1 LEQYHHVLAPE
12 YNPLLPNLEG
22 RLKEIK
28 EHKYDKEIEE
38 FMHMD
43 RESIKKKYYA
53 RDIEKM

>member
-1 LEQYHHVLAPE
+1 M
-12 YNPLLPNLEG
+12 
-22 RLKEIK
+22 

-43 RESIKKKYYA
+43 REPLKKKYYA